1 MHRPYLQNHAPFL
14 TLFTPDP
21 QKLVTAV
28 AHVSARRP
36 VRPEAHVFAARGWFY
51 TDLCVTSYLCVTS
64 LHVLHL
70 DRLAANVPQKPLLG
84 CSRDVN
90 AVRHCRILVGQDT
103 LVAVSRRIDI
113 GSYTWQAE
121 SRLKWARLELRIRH
135 VCMLCKCFGSR
146 LSQKQTSGTT
156 LGMHKIKLF

>member
-1 MHRPYLQNHAPFL
+1 MTTGMHRPYLQNHAPFL

-21 QKLVTAV
+21 QNLAMAV

-36 VRPEAHVFAARGWFY
+36 VLPDAHVFAARGWFY

-70 DRLAANVPQKPLLG
+70 DCLAANVPQKPLLG

-90 AVRHCRILVGQDT
+90 AVKYCAILVGRDI
-103 LVAVSRRIDI
+103 LVAVLRRIDI
-113 GSYTWQAE
+113 GARYGKQ
-121 SRLKWARLELRIRH
+121 SRD
-135 VCMLCKCFGSR
+135 
-146 LSQKQTSGTT
+146 
-156 LGMHKIKLF
+156 